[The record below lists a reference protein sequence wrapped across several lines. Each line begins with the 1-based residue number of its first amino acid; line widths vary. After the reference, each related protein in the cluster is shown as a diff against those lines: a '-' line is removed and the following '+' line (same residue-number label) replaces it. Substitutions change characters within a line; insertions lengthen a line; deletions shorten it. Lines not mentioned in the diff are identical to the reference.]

1 MLRDAIATKITPS
14 DPELGLAMLW
24 RLMALAGPIHE
35 RARDHGEIGAVF
47 DEACH
52 DIARAA
58 AAAGCAPDALAAKV
72 VEALQADTH
81 GQFNALLEA
90 VRPVFGPEG
99 MAHIKQALGK
109 RR

>member
-1 MLRDAIATKITPS
+1 MLRDAIATKITPC

-35 RARDHGEIGAVF
+35 RAHDHGEFGTVF

-81 GQFNALLEA
+81 GQCSMLLEA
-90 VRPVFGPEG
+90 IGTVLGSEG
-99 MAHIKQALGK
+99 VEQVKRTLGGQ
-109 RR
+109 R